1 MLLFEIKKEFK
12 MDIRSYYE
20 SCKKLIEEHGYFIQG
35 VGPDPNNNESHYMYT
50 VGRELIG
57 KFDFLLINNNN
68 ASILNDIVKQFDM
81 NVSSNYSLNSQSSLI
96 IELDTFTVNGKR
108 ARFLLKKVCPDKLR
122 NVCLGCWN
130 SNVGVSKPIGFYQV
144 FYSDNRN
151 ILPNENFFNED
162 YNQLDY
168 TLSKNF

>member
-1 MLLFEIKKEFK
+1 
-12 MDIRSYYE
+12 MDILSYYE
-20 SCKKLIEEHGYFIQG
+20 SCKKLMQKYGYFIQG
-35 VGPDPNNNESHYMYT
+35 VGSGIKNNKPSYMYT
-50 VGRELIG
+50 VGRELNG
-57 KFDFLLINNNN
+57 KFDFLLIDTYN
-68 ASILNDIVKQFDM
+68 ATLLNDIVKQFDM

-96 IELDTFTVNGKR
+96 IELDTFTVNGKK

-151 ILPNENFFNED
+151 ILPNEDFFNED